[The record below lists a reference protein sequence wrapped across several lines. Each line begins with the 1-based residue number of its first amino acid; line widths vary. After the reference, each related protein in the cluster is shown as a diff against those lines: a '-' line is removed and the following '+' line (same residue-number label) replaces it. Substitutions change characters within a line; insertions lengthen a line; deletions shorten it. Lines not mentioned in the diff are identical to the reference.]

1 VRPPGAEGPVS
12 SEDWQADGLR
22 HDCTWRSTTSPSRY
36 RALPGGVFRTTLS
49 LAVADENLAGLGVYQ
64 QRSTAAV
71 VR

>member
-1 VRPPGAEGPVS
+1 
-12 SEDWQADGLR
+12 
-22 HDCTWRSTTSPSRY
+22 
-36 RALPGGVFRTTLS
+36 VFRTTLS